1 MFCIFCFNFSVRK
14 CIIYNSFRIY
24 KETISILEIHERNDE
39 MRRDTKIAF
48 VGGDMRQIY
57 CARKIADE
65 GFEAAVYGFGKE
77 ACDIGL
83 CTKCVELSDVLEKAD
98 VVVLPLPA
106 SNDSV
111 FINTPLSDKSIK
123 LDDALAVSSGAK
135 LILYG
140 GSCPKIEQHCKK
152 YGIACIDY
160 SKRDDFQILNAE
172 PTAEGALD
180 IAINEMKKTL
190 CGSTA
195 LVIGYGRIG
204 KILSRYLCALGARV
218 YSSARKPGDLAYIK
232 LSESKAIHTN
242 DISRILPECDLILN
256 TVPKTLLKDELLD
269 LIRKDALIIDLA
281 SKPGGIDFKPA
292 KEKGLN
298 VIWALSLPGKTAP
311 ISAGEILA
319 DTILEIE
326 SESGR
331 CEERTGCSG

>member
-1 MFCIFCFNFSVRK
+1 LVTALTLTHSYAYYITVSAYIRK
-14 CIIYNSFRIY
+14 QFPYWKY
-24 KETISILEIHERNDE
+24 TKGMMK
-39 MRRDTKIAF
+39 MRRDIKIAF

-57 CARKIADE
+57 CAKKIAAE
-65 GFEAAVYGFGKE
+65 GFETALYGFGKE

-98 VVVLPLPA
+98 AVVFPLPV

-111 FINTPLSDKSIK
+111 FINTPLSDKAIK
-123 LDDALAVSSGAK
+123 LDDAIAASYGAK

-140 GSCPKIEQHCKK
+140 GSCLKIEQHCKK
-152 YGIACIDY
+152 YGIAGIDY
-160 SKRDDFQILNAE
+160 SKREDFQILNAE
-172 PTAEGALD
+172 PTAEGALA

-190 CGSTA
+190 WGSTV

-204 KILSRYLCALGARV
+204 KVLSRYLCALGAKV
-218 YSSARKPGDLAYIK
+218 YSSARNPGDLAYIK
-232 LSESKAIHTN
+232 LSESTAIHTS
-242 DISRILPECDLILN
+242 DISRILPECDMILN
-256 TVPKTLLKDELLD
+256 TVPKTILKDELLD
-269 LIRKDALIIDLA
+269 LIPKDALIIDLA

-319 DTILEIE
+319 DTITEIINE
-326 SESGR
+326 AGLGA
-331 CEERTGCSG
+331 ERKCIT